1 MSLLNAT
8 PIALELANSETKSFT
23 FKDALLYVDVDVA
36 TIYVQEPLQ
45 EIAQ

>member
-1 MSLLNAT
+1 MSLLHAT
-8 PIALELANSETKSFT
+8 PLALELVNAEIKSFT
-23 FKDALLYVDVDVA
+23 FKDALLYVDADVA